1 MGAWANQLPGYALE
15 LSSATT
21 RGGKNDS
28 WVRLQ
33 IDPVATEA
41 VKKLLDQNIT
51 QVTEI
56 RRLGRGQ
63 SIGSRCDR
71 FNPPPPQVSEASSS
85 NQPFNAV
92 NGRGSSDTHR
102 PWHSKL
108 RRGRVEFIAP
118 WTYRLP
124 PSQPAN
130 FLSLCHILAQ

>member
-1 MGAWANQLPGYALE
+1 MYENSESHPRKWVDGPRSLMARSHE
-15 LSSATT
+15 VSTT
-21 RGGKNDS
+21 SR
-28 WVRLQ
+28 
-33 IDPVATEA
+33 TEA

-56 RRLGRGQ
+56 RGLGRGQ

-71 FNPPPPQVSEASSS
+71 FNAPPPQVSAASSS
-85 NQPFNAV
+85 NQPFKAV

-118 WTYRLP
+118 WTSRLP

-130 FLSLCHILAQ
+130 EFWLSIHR

>member
-1 MGAWANQLPGYALE
+1 MRSVPHRGSGWV
-15 LSSATT
+15 SIHKHSRSTAT
-21 RGGKNDS
+21 
-28 WVRLQ
+28 
-33 IDPVATEA
+33 DPPATEA

-63 SIGSRCDR
+63 SIGSRCDK
-71 FNPPPPQVSEASSS
+71 FHAPPPQVSEASSW

-108 RRGRVEFIAP
+108 RRGRVEFYRPLNLSTAP
-118 WTYRLP
+118 
-124 PSQPAN
+124 
-130 FLSLCHILAQ
+130 

>member
-1 MGAWANQLPGYALE
+1 MMR
-15 LSSATT
+15 T
-21 RGGKNDS
+21 
-28 WVRLQ
+28 V
-33 IDPVATEA
+33 DPSATEA

-63 SIGSRCDR
+63 SRGSRCDR
-71 FNPPPPQVSEASSS
+71 FNAPPPQVSAASSA

-108 RRGRVEFIAP
+108 RRGGVVFISP
-118 WTYRLP
+118 QPNYFP
-124 PSQPAN
+124 PP
-130 FLSLCHILAQ
+130 H

>member
-1 MGAWANQLPGYALE
+1 MIAFSYNLGVLRPE
-15 LSSATT
+15 LRTAY
-21 RGGKNDS
+21 
-28 WVRLQ
+28 
-33 IDPVATEA
+33 PPATEA

-71 FNPPPPQVSEASSS
+71 FNAPPPQVSAASSS

-92 NGRGSSDTHR
+92 NGGGSSDTHR

-108 RRGRVEFIAP
+108 RRGALNLSHLGPLDCPLPNLQMNSGCRSIACGV
-118 WTYRLP
+118 
-124 PSQPAN
+124 A
-130 FLSLCHILAQ
+130 H